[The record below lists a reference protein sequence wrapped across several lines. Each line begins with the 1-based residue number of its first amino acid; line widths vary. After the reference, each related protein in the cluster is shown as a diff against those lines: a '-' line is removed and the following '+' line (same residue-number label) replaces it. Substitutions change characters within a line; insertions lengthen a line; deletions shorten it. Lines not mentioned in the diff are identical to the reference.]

1 MDYVYEVM
9 EVPCKPEDMECRF
22 LDHRQAHL
30 HYSSGCGDCSSF
42 TSLGW
47 LPGIL
52 VLNTSHPYPHHPQT
66 YAPLPAPLPRGPLP
80 YPGLY
85 AGKMPPTTPMVLPT
99 QHTFAFTPRVPPPGW
114 ASVAPGQH
122 QHQQR
127 GQTAQLGQLRTSDRN
142 GISYSPIS
150 CNAPRA
156 AF

>member
-1 MDYVYEVM
+1 MCEVL

-30 HYSSGCGDCSSF
+30 HYSSGCEDCSSF

-52 VLNTSHPYPHHPQT
+52 VLNTSHLYPHHPQT

-85 AGKMPPTTPMVLPT
+85 AGKMPPTTPMMSPT
-99 QHTFAFTPRVPPPGW
+99 QHTFAFTHGLHTVRQYLTTTPPP
-114 ASVAPGQH
+114 AV
-122 QHQQR
+122 
-127 GQTAQLGQLRTSDRN
+127 
-142 GISYSPIS
+142 PI
-150 CNAPRA
+150 A
-156 AF
+156 ARICFHGLVHYQVWYL

>member
-1 MDYVYEVM
+1 M

-30 HYSSGCGDCSSF
+30 HYSRGCEDCSSF

-52 VLNTSHPYPHHPQT
+52 VLNTSHLYPHHPQT

-85 AGKMPPTTPMVLPT
+85 ARKMPPTTPMMSPT
-99 QHTFAFTPRVPPPGW
+99 QHTFAFTPGPCTPPGLE
-114 ASVAPGQH
+114 SINMTPGQSDISNEGKER
-122 QHQQR
+122 QR
-127 GQTAQLGQLRTSDRN
+127 EQLGPQTGN
-142 GISYSPIS
+142 PIPIDFLERS
-150 CNAPRA
+150 QCCCLAQCE
-156 AF
+156 